1 MPISVNA
8 KNSRKEDSR
17 STNLALFTSF
27 DDVDLSTMISQSFSH
42 FHYNSYW
49 SNPLVNCLLHPMTHQ
64 LRYSQV
70 TKPTM
75 TEWMFR
81 LYVEKM
87 HHYWKKLYHWNQ
99 CPMSRRMMTDEVV
112 AKVAYFHYFYRDVS
126 LLRTRFSYDQLIVS
140 LERTQRVK
148 TRRNKRIASYYLV
161 QSHFYHHR
169 EYLMVR
175 HRLELILSI
184 VRYLRFVLWK
194 KKKTRSWAMTQEKS
208 YRSVAK

>member
-148 TRRNKRIASYYLV
+148 TRRNKTHCKLLPCSIALLPPPRVPNGKAPPGINPFNCKISSLC
-161 QSHFYHHR
+161 S
-169 EYLMVR
+169 
-175 HRLELILSI
+175 LE
-184 VRYLRFVLWK
+184 R
-194 KKKTRSWAMTQEKS
+194 KKTRS
-208 YRSVAK
+208 